1 MKFSAG
7 TLALAAVL
15 AASSS
20 LLGVVANYCPKNIAV
35 QLNSLNQGSTPSSSA
50 TAFNAASESV
60 RNAQF
65 FAPSQDLATSI
76 GASLDITHAQLYDA
90 AIQFGADALTK
101 SQWLNRFLQERLD
114 SSKTS
119 ASNTAGVKT
128 YQSLINQKQYNWGN
142 SVEGPTI
149 GKRNIIIWC

>member
-1 MKFSAG
+1 FSAA
-7 TLALAAVL
+7 TLTLAAVL

-35 QLNSLNQGSTPSSSA
+35 QLNSLNQGSTPSSFA

-65 FAPSQDLATSI
+65 FTPSQDLATNI

-90 AIQFGADALTK
+90 VIQFGADGAKTLVQTTNDAFTTDVAGT
-101 SQWLNRFLQERLD
+101 SGSTLNVNGH
-114 SSKTS
+114 S
-119 ASNTAGVKT
+119 
-128 YQSLINQKQYNWGN
+128 
-142 SVEGPTI
+142 
-149 GKRNIIIWC
+149 